1 MAVAPAERE
10 SSAVR
15 TVRRFCIHDA
25 SEVGFG
31 LSLEGGYANL
41 SLDRCRAIIDQESN
55 GKAQR
60 CLERVQV
67 PHLAG

>member
-1 MAVAPAERE
+1 MAVAPAERV

-15 TVRRFCIHDA
+15 RVRRLLIHDA
-25 SEVGFG
+25 SCVGFG

-41 SLDRCRAIIDQESN
+41 SLDRCRAMIDQESKGN
-55 GKAQR
+55 AQR
-60 CLERVQV
+60 CLESVQV